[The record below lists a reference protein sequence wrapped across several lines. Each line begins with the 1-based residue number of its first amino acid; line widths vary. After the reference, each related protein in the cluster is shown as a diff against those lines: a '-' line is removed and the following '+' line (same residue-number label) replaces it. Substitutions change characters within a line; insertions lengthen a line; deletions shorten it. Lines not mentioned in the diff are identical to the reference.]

1 VSIIQQKKAGSGLI
15 TGQNQPFSR
24 VHFLQ
29 VSADP
34 KLQNL
39 MEVPVRATAY
49 SDKKSAEAGFTLVEI
64 AIVLVIIGLLLGGIL
79 KGQEMITQAK
89 IKNVIN
95 DFNGITAAMN
105 SYRDR
110 YRTIPGDDNTA
121 AGRWAGSFNGD
132 GNGAFNTGAAL
143 EVYNNIPAAAP
154 AAGTPE
160 VNKFWWHLRL
170 SGFVAGPTAVAD
182 VASIT
187 PPTNATS
194 GILGV
199 QTGSGPTTMGFT
211 SNIICT
217 SNLPDKIA
225 IAVDTQMDDATNSTG
240 QVRGMLQTQPNPTVG
255 TPGSAYQ
262 ETGTNQYL
270 LCKSL

>member
-1 VSIIQQKKAGSGLI
+1 
-15 TGQNQPFSR
+15 
-24 VHFLQ
+24 
-29 VSADP
+29 
-34 KLQNL
+34 
-39 MEVPVRATAY
+39 
-49 SDKKSAEAGFTLVEI
+49 LVEI

-110 YRTIPGDDNTA
+110 YRTLPGDDNTA
-121 AGRWAGSFNGD
+121 AGRWAGAFS
-132 GNGAFNTGAAL
+132 GNGNGQFDTGGAA

-154 AAGTPE
+154 SAATPE

-170 SGFVAGPTAVAD
+170 SGFVAGPVDPTAI
-182 VASIT
+182 ASIT

-199 QTGSGPTTMGFT
+199 QTGSGAATMGFT

-240 QVRGMLQTQPNPTVG
+240 QVRGMLQAAPNPAVG
-255 TPGSAYQ
+255 NPGSAYQ